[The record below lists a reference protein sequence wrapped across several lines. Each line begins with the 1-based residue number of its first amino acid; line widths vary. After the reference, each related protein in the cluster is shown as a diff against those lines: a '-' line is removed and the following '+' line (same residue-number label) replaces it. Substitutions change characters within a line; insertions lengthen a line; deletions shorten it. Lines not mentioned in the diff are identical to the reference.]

1 MTALLAAITA
11 ACNAYA
17 AWVAWQR
24 ETEIDRIEDEIDH
37 LAADGSAAA
46 KLRLERLSQRHA
58 RKLRA
63 LRPADS
69 DTGAG

>member
-1 MTALLAAITA
+1 MSGILAAITA

-17 AWVAWQR
+17 SWVAWHR
-24 ETEIDRIEDEIDH
+24 ETEIDRIEDEMDN
-37 LAADGSAAA
+37 LAANGSALA
-46 KLRLERLSQRHA
+46 KLRLDRLSQRRN